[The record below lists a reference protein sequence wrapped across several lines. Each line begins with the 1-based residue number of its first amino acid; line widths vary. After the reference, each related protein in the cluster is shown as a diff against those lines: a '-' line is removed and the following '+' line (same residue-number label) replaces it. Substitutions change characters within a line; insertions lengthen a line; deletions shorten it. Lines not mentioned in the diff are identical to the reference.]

1 MSTVFSKAQGL
12 NAQAKGE
19 VLLSRRNGA
28 AEIFLLA
35 TKRGK
40 QELGDIRVHLEVRT
54 SCTDLRL
61 EQSVVVL

>member
-1 MSTVFSKAQGL
+1 MHKQ
-12 NAQAKGE
+12 KGE

-40 QELGDIRVHLEVRT
+40 QELGGIRVHLEVRT

>member
-1 MSTVFSKAQGL
+1 MHKQ
-12 NAQAKGE
+12 KGE
-19 VLLSRRNGA
+19 VLLSRRDGA